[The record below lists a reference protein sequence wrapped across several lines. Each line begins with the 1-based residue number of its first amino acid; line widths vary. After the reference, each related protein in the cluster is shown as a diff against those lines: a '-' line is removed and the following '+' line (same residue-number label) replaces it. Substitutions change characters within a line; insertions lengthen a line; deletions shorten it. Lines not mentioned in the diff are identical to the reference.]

1 MKTYPLLATL
11 ALTALLSPARAQEK
25 PAPAGVTIE
34 AVKVEPAAPGPDT
47 LCRLSVSLKNSGDR
61 TASAFE
67 VAVRV
72 NGKEIPSAKGR
83 LYLQPLEPG
92 QSGTLR
98 LPNFWSTEA
107 GRPAAKDGRLA
118 VEVVLAGASWMER
131 ETRDG
136 AEVWRPLGP
145 VPGLPAAKTLTLTL
159 AKGR

>member
-1 MKTYPLLATL
+1 MKTAFLLATL
-11 ALTALLSPARAQEK
+11 LLSPALAQEK
-25 PAPAGVTIE
+25 PAPPAVTIE

-67 VAVRV
+67 IAVKV
-72 NGKEIPSAKGR
+72 NGQEIPSSKGR
-83 LYLQPLEPG
+83 LYLQPVEPG
-92 QSGTLR
+92 RTGTIR

-107 GRPAAKDGRLA
+107 GRPAPRDGRLA
-118 VEVVLAGASWMER
+118 VEIVLVGASWMER
-131 ETRDG
+131 EARDG

-145 VPGLPAAKTLTLTL
+145 VPGLPTTKTLTLTL

>member
-1 MKTYPLLATL
+1 MKTSLLLA
-11 ALTALLSPARAQEK
+11 ALLFSPAPVQEK
-25 PAPAGVTIE
+25 PAPPAVTIE

-67 VAVRV
+67 IAVRL
-72 NGKEIPSAKGR
+72 NGQEIPSSKGR

-92 QSGTLR
+92 RSGAIR

-107 GRPAAKDGRLA
+107 GRPAPRDGRLA
-118 VEVVLAGASWMER
+118 VEVALVGASWMER
-131 ETRDG
+131 ETTNG

-145 VPGLPAAKTLTLTL
+145 VPGLPIAKTLTLTL